1 MSTKT
6 STSNRTARA
15 SRNHSPRTGLVQ
27 PETEVIDGAEV
38 LAGTNAD
45 EVAEALAEVAT
56 EEAVTPTK
64 APAKKAAKA
73 TTKAVK
79 TEMEPAKKAK
89 TSRQLTEEKLAEGGH
104 AGYVIAHHYFGTS
117 WTVKD
122 AEGKGFLFNRE
133 TGEMVEDTP
142 EARKAIKP
150 VK

>member
-1 MSTKT
+1 MRTNSSTKT
-6 STSNRTARA
+6 ARTSH
-15 SRNHSPRTGLVQ
+15 NHSPRTGLV
-27 PETEVIDGAEV
+27 ETVVTEQGVTADV
-38 LAGTNAD
+38 LEGSDLA
-45 EVAEALAEVAT
+45 EVAEAIAEAT
-56 EEAVTPTK
+56 GTTAT
-64 APAKKAAKA
+64 APAKKATKATKA
-73 TTKAVK
+73 TTKPAK
-79 TEMEPAKKAK
+79 AEKEPAKKAK

-104 AGYVIAHHYFGTS
+104 AGYLIAHHYFGTS